1 MKRQRRGF
9 YWLLTLVVFLA
20 LTSACGYFQQQEVR
34 RGLGASMVR
43 LPQQSSFEVVGSL
56 YEEFSYGRCYYAGV
70 YLVIGSPLEERAA
83 LDLYVRELQS
93 LGWVLSERLFETEEE
108 PMEEMLIY
116 GEHERVTVDIH
127 PPGPLLDSV
136 VDYEQLKQTYRS
148 ILVVRVVFMVPSR
161 DEC

>member
-9 YWLLTLVVFLA
+9 YWLLTLVVFLT
-20 LTSACGYFQQQEVR
+20 LTSACGYVQQREVR
-34 RGLGASMVR
+34 RGLEASMAR

-56 YEEFSYGRCYYAGV
+56 YEEFSDRRCYYAGV

-93 LGWVLSERLFETEEE
+93 LGWVLFERQFETEKG
-108 PMEEMLIY
+108 LTY
-116 GEHERVTVDIH
+116 DEHSWLTVDTG